1 MALFGRKYDKRT
13 RPEDYIQ
20 YMADQLE
27 HYVSVEN
34 KRRIEVDK
42 TINEL
47 TKKLNKL
54 RQDCD
59 EMKQFIESIKEA
71 SNG

>member
-34 KRRIEVDK
+34 KRRIETDN
-42 TINEL
+42 TIEKL
-47 TKKLNKL
+47 TKELNKL
-54 RQDCD
+54 GRDCD

>member
-20 YMADQLE
+20 YMTDQLE

-47 TKKLNKL
+47 TKELNKL
-54 RQDCD
+54 RRDCD
-59 EMKQFIESIKEA
+59 EMKQFIASIKEA